1 MFLIKKHIL
10 QTLRKNT
17 NKQKT
22 PTWLIEKMVAVVDV
36 EYQAH
41 EIKHL
46 AHNQN
51 DNVQALI
58 ETHIYMIEPLSLFPQ
73 R

>member
-1 MFLIKKHIL
+1 
-10 QTLRKNT
+10 
-17 NKQKT
+17 
-22 PTWLIEKMVAVVDV
+22 MVAVVDV